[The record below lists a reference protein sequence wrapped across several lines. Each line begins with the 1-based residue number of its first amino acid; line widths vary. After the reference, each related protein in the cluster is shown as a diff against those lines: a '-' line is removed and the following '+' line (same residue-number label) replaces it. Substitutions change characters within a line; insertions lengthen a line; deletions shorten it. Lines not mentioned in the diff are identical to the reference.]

1 MHPLEGYELER
12 AGTHAVALNLEID
25 RALLCEGL
33 AREVVH
39 KVQEARKDTGLNVE
53 DRIVL
58 RLGGDTELLESVRE
72 HETYVAGETL
82 ATALRYDGPEGAHEF
97 QIDGR
102 ALRVAVERS

>member
-1 MHPLEGYELER
+1 
-12 AGTHAVALNLEID
+12 V
-25 RALLCEGL
+25 
-33 AREVVH
+33 
-39 KVQEARKDTGLNVE
+39 
-53 DRIVL
+53 
-58 RLGGDTELLESVRE
+58 